1 MRRPLAV
8 AVLTVSLLVVVTG
21 CERGVTGKAVGDLH
35 PPLAQVTD
43 DSYGIRAGA
52 AAAPVQL
59 EIYTEPQCTHCADLQ
74 ADFGDRFAYYIGTG
88 ELAITYRPMTF
99 LDTAATDGH
108 SARVVNAL
116 FEAAA
121 PGGVP
126 EDPTYTTGRQFQRFV
141 EQLWAHQQPGRPA
154 PDDEKLADFARAAG
168 VPSIQAH
175 AIEEGANE
183 RSAAELADMESTNF
197 EFLYEVDPLNTGTP
211 TVFDLKAGEKLDIY
225 DDDWLT
231 KVMAS

>member
-8 AVLTVSLLVVVTG
+8 AVLTVSLLVVVIG

-59 EIYTEPQCTHCADLQ
+59 EIYTEPQCTHCAELQ
-74 ADFGDRFAYYIGTG
+74 ADFGDRFAEYIRNG

-116 FEAAA
+116 F
-121 PGGVP
+121 
-126 EDPTYTTGRQFQRFV
+126 Q
-141 EQLWAHQQPGRPA
+141 
-154 PDDEKLADFARAAG
+154 
-168 VPSIQAH
+168 
-175 AIEEGANE
+175 
-183 RSAAELADMESTNF
+183 
-197 EFLYEVDPLNTGTP
+197 
-211 TVFDLKAGEKLDIY
+211 
-225 DDDWLT
+225 
-231 KVMAS
+231 